1 MSEASWA
8 LETRTS
14 ETGVPLVSPPFSGLP
29 MSSCLLLGLLPTSW
43 CYTSCF
49 WGFSPSKEPRTEHR
63 GVTGA
68 PE

>member
-8 LETRTS
+8 LETKNFK
-14 ETGVPLVSPPFSGLP
+14 VPLVSPPFSGLP
-29 MSSCLLLGLLPTSW
+29 MPSCSLRALLPTSW

-49 WGFSPSKEPRTEHR
+49 WGFSPSKEPCTEQS
-63 GVTGA
+63 GVKGA